1 MTASSAI
8 RRPLRRMLIA
18 TTLGVL
24 ALPLAA
30 RAGGLDQAIDTCV
43 QAFVAQSLPKEQPV
57 VVEKRSSKNQALD
70 PRTGTYRIAL
80 TATGRTSGREYS
92 QGVCV
97 VNRKGEIIALNGKRP
112 SMSDDRIAA
121 R

>member
-24 ALPLAA
+24 ALPLAS
-30 RAGGLDQAIDTCV
+30 RAGGLDQAMDTCV
-43 QAFVAQSLPKEQPV
+43 QAFVAQSLPKEQPIV
-57 VVEKRSSKNQALD
+57 IEKRSSRNQALD
-70 PRTGTYRIAL
+70 SRTRTYRIAL
-80 TATGRTSGREYS
+80 TATGRTSGREFA

-97 VNRKGEIIALNGKRP
+97 VDRKGEIIALNGKRP
-112 SMSDDRIAA
+112 AQSGDRIAA